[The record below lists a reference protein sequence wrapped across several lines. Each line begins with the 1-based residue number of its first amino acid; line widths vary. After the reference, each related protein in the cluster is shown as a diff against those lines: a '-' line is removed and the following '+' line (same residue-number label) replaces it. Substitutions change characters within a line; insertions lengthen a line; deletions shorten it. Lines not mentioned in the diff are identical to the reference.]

1 MSTLEDRKS
10 AVMQPDALAQKTEA
24 ALASIEREKLK
35 RERNGAMVGIAAGGF
50 GTSAS
55 SGRLGMVIK
64 ALPIVMG
71 GVFGALAVYALVLAF
86 S

>member
-24 ALASIEREKLK
+24 ALVSIEREKLK

-50 GTSAS
+50 GISAS
-55 SGRLGMVIK
+55 SGRLGTVIK
-64 ALPIVMG
+64 TLPIVMG